1 MLVPISSVQEAGVA
15 IRTMRKRAGIR
26 IDDFALIAGVS
37 KQFMTDLENGKPT
50 VQMGKV
56 LGLLK
61 RMAVSVSLDLSD
73 DAVDRYKAELE
84 KATRRRT
91 QKEPPNGQGTAGG
104 EVRGRAGV
112 GAIPGI
118 PGITDRLRP
127 GGLGA
132 AAAGPARLGT
142 GRGESALHREETAA
156 GETQRRAGGRESPPL
171 GGQNEDAGLR
181 GARAYKEPRHRDHQ
195 PAG

>member
-56 LGLLK
+56 LELLK
-61 RMAVSVSLDLSD
+61 RMAIGVRLDLSD
-73 DAVDRYKAELE
+73 DAVDRYNAELE

-91 QKEPPNGQGTAGG
+91 HKEAPNGQGAAGG
-104 EVRGRAGV
+104 SKKTSTKETLPISGPGLDDEEAPRQGR
-112 GAIPGI
+112 
-118 PGITDRLRP
+118 
-127 GGLGA
+127 
-132 AAAGPARLGT
+132 
-142 GRGESALHREETAA
+142 
-156 GETQRRAGGRESPPL
+156 
-171 GGQNEDAGLR
+171 
-181 GARAYKEPRHRDHQ
+181 
-195 PAG
+195 

>member
-1 MLVPISSVQEAGVA
+1 MLIPISSVQEAGVA

-37 KQFMTDLENGKPT
+37 KQFMTDLENGKDT
-50 VQMGKV
+50 VRMGMV
-56 LGLLK
+56 LSLLE

-104 EVRGRAGV
+104 FKKTTARVE
-112 GAIPGI
+112 
-118 PGITDRLRP
+118 RLKN
-127 GGLGA
+127 GQ
-132 AAAGPARLGT
+132 GPAD
-142 GRGESALHREETAA
+142 EE
-156 GETQRRAGGRESPPL
+156 
-171 GGQNEDAGLR
+171 
-181 GARAYKEPRHRDHQ
+181 AR
-195 PAG
+195 

>member
-61 RMAVSVSLDLSD
+61 RMAIGVSLDLSD

-84 KATRRRT
+84 KATS
-91 QKEPPNGQGTAGG
+91 PM
-104 EVRGRAGV
+104 
-112 GAIPGI
+112 
-118 PGITDRLRP
+118 RLRKLP
-127 GGLGA
+127 KNA
-132 AAAGPARLGT
+132 A
-142 GRGESALHREETAA
+142 
-156 GETQRRAGGRESPPL
+156 
-171 GGQNEDAGLR
+171 NEL
-181 GARAYKEPRHRDHQ
+181 
-195 PAG
+195 